1 MPDIRIENLDFS
13 YGDRRIFDGLT
24 LTISGGGIYT
34 LIGPSGSGK
43 TTLFRL
49 LLGLAKPRSGRV
61 SLSDPPAAV
70 FQEYR
75 LFPHLSAAENVAVIC
90 EHPKERLPQAKS
102 LLKELGFSEK
112 DTDLLPSEL
121 SGGMKQRV
129 SIARALF
136 SDAKILLLDEP
147 TKELDLSLRAILYR
161 ILTER
166 AETSLILLSTH
177 RTEESEILGAQ
188 TIAIG

>member
-13 YGDRRIFDGLT
+13 YADRRIFENFSLS
-24 LTISGGGIYT
+24 LSGNGIYT

-49 LLGLAKPRSGRV
+49 LLGLSRPRVGSV

-75 LFPHLSAAENVAVIC
+75 LFPHLTAAENIAVIC
-90 EHPKERLPQAKS
+90 DHPRQALEQAKH
-102 LLKELGFSEK
+102 LLMRLGFTEE
-112 DTDLLPSEL
+112 DTELLPSEL

-136 SDAKILLLDEP
+136 SDARILLLDEP
-147 TKELDLSLRAILYR
+147 TKELDESLRETLYSIL
-161 ILTER
+161 IER
-166 AETSLILLSTH
+166 ARTSLILLSTH
-177 RTEESEILGAQ
+177 RTEETDLLGAKAI
-188 TIAIG
+188 TIG

>member
-1 MPDIRIENLDFS
+1 MPEIKLQNVDFS
-13 YGDRRIFDGLT
+13 YGSRQIFRDFSLSLCGN
-24 LTISGGGIYT
+24 GIYT
-34 LIGPSGSGK
+34 VIGPSGSGK

-49 LLGLAKPRSGRV
+49 LLGLAKPNAGEIT
-61 SLSDPPAAV
+61 LSEPPAAV

-75 LFPHLSAAENVAVIC
+75 LFPWLTAAENVAVIRDKHAAHL
-90 EHPKERLPQAKS
+90 EGARH
-102 LLKELGFSEK
+102 LLSELGFSER
-112 DTDLLPSEL
+112 DALLYPSEL

-136 SDAKILLLDEP
+136 SDAAILLLDEP
-147 TKELDLSLRAILYR
+147 TKELDESLRQRLYA

-166 AETSLILLSTH
+166 ARSSLILLSTH
-177 RTEESEILGAQ
+177 RTEETEILGAK